1 MFESIKK
8 WFTKMV
14 KHLFSDFENVKTD
27 NESFQN
33 TNDTFTPAE
42 IVKKQP
48 KIKQIKKS
56 YKKTAKYS

>member
-8 WFTKMV
+8 WFTKII
-14 KHLFSDFENVKTD
+14 KHLFGDFENTKTI
-27 NESFQN
+27 NNHLQN
-33 TNDTFTPAE
+33 TKDTFTPAE

-48 KIKQIKKS
+48 KIKQIKKN

>member
-14 KHLFSDFENVKTD
+14 KHLFSDFENTKNVNNK
-27 NESFQN
+27 FQN
-33 TNDTFTPAE
+33 ANETFIPAE

-48 KIKQIKKS
+48 KIKQIKKN
-56 YKKTAKYS
+56 